1 MKHITKIAIA
11 SIINLLMIKSS
22 LAISQAEE
30 IDMGFSKASLNFIID
45 YELLRAIAYAS
56 SEITP
61 NSVEIDKT
69 KLNLNTIDGAL
80 DLINSNKWL
89 MSLNTG
95 NVRQYIVI
103 DNLDDVQNYM
113 SKFGK
118 SRDYSVTKIKK
129 ENLRVG
135 IMGLRILNDE
145 PSEVINIQKNIYL
158 GAKRFKNMIKKYGLR
173 NAINLY
179 CDCINKE
186 QFVMKASEFYFK
198 NTNKKMSDLYIN

>member
-1 MKHITKIAIA
+1 MKNIIKMVIMAILN
-11 SIINLLMIKSS
+11 ILIIKSS
-22 LAISQAEE
+22 LAISVKDK
-30 IDMGFSKASLNFIID
+30 IDMGFSKASLDFIID
-45 YELLRAIAYAS
+45 YELLRAMAYAS

-61 NSVEIDKT
+61 NSVEIDKI

-89 MSLNTG
+89 LMLSIG
-95 NVRQYIVI
+95 NIRQYIII

-118 SRDYSVTKIKK
+118 SRDYSITKIKK
-129 ENLRVG
+129 ENLKIGV
-135 IMGLRILNDE
+135 MGLRILNNE
-145 PSEVINIQKNIYL
+145 PIELMDIQKNIYL
-158 GAKRFKNMIKKYGLR
+158 GAKKFKSMIKKYGLR
-173 NAINLY
+173 NAINIY

-186 QFVMKASEFYFK
+186 QFVMKASNFYFK